1 MLETKNPS
9 DEWPAEETEGLTL
22 TVIKLNEQTLE
33 LEPALTVSLADASTA
48 TLAQL
53 KAALEEKVMH
63 ASFRHHCPLATRARV
78 HPLNALLRMQA
89 GIRSDAQR
97 LLRVC
102 NSDVEFI
109 EGSAESTLVNDCK
122 LSDGSLVY
130 VEELKVQPTTAFHLC
145 FSRGQEATWG
155 EKRVAHPSWCAVVAG
170 GRIESAEAAV
180 RSGAKHDRAQLQQS
194 QHRRGRYQD
203 CHRPTRDHWHA
214 QEANR

>member
-1 MLETKNPS
+1 METKNPS

-22 TVIKLNEQTLE
+22 KVIKLNEQTLE

-53 KAALEEKVMH
+53 KAALEEKVMLMLWMPWLSYYSH
-63 ASFRHHCPLATRARV
+63 AAV
-78 HPLNALLRMQA
+78 LNALVRTQA

-122 LSDGSLVY
+122 ISDGSLLY
-130 VEELKVQPTTAFHLC
+130 VEELKVQPTTASHLS
-145 FSRGQEATWG
+145 FPRGERG
-155 EKRVAHPSWCAVVAG
+155 SPFLVC
-170 GRIESAEAAV
+170 
-180 RSGAKHDRAQLQQS
+180 
-194 QHRRGRYQD
+194 RGRRRTD
-203 CHRPTRDHWHA
+203 
-214 QEANR
+214 